1 MLLLLDY
8 LILIKTQRVVYFCIT
23 TYLAKIFFEFFK
35 EKIICNMQKI
45 NQKTVNFLHIIF
57 CGKENGCN
65 LFKIKVLKG
74 KEII

>member
-1 MLLLLDY
+1 
-8 LILIKTQRVVYFCIT
+8 
-23 TYLAKIFFEFFK
+23 
-35 EKIICNMQKI
+35 MQKI